1 MSDTTSLSEISQP
14 AVQSNSFVQS
24 VQSTNSVNVANS
36 GLREGLRQMEQ
47 RKPSFPPPPNQN
59 MKQVAQSQSIDE
71 TTTELDVDPV
81 MMNKVISDV
90 QKQSQR
96 EGDNVLRPPQRNI
109 PTEPHMESL
118 MQDASAH
125 PTRIPSEPSYSL
137 PFMDSANKIVGSLG
151 KKKNKEL
158 SLQSIFEMLQ
168 LPILMALLYFL
179 FQLPI
184 IRTNMRQYMP
194 FTYQEDGTLSL
205 VGFLVHSGIFGVA
218 AFMINFTQDYCL
230 SLLQSQ
236 TIVQ

>member
-24 VQSTNSVNVANS
+24 VQSTNGVASGVASS

-47 RKPSFPPPPNQN
+47 RKPSFPPPPNPQ
-59 MKQVAQSQSIDE
+59 MKQAVQMDG
-71 TTTELDVDPV
+71 ELDVDPV
-81 MMNKVISDV
+81 IMNKVINDV

-96 EGDNVLRPPQRNI
+96 EGDHTLRPPQRNI

-125 PTRIPSEPSYSL
+125 PTRLPSEPSYSL

-158 SLQSIFEMLQ
+158 SLHSMFEMLQ

-184 IRTNMRQYMP
+184 VRTNLRQYLP

-205 VGFLVHSGIFGVA
+205 VGFVVHSSIFGVA
-218 AFMINFTQDYCL
+218 AFIINYTQDYCL